1 MIGRREPS
9 RLAAPTKP
17 REIRGT
23 RLAPL
28 VLVHRYISA
37 AVNSDDVPQSNLG
50 GRAME
55 TERGSYPG
63 TPTTRAAGDPLTT
76 EQSGTVGRGVET
88 GVERAGVLVKDAV
101 DKTREKVAEYRD
113 KGFEQVS
120 KDVAEYTRSQPVP
133 ALLIAAGIG
142 LVLGMLFG
150 VGRR

>member
-9 RLAAPTKP
+9 RLAAPTKAP
-17 REIRGT
+17 EIRGT

-28 VLVHRYISA
+28 VLVHRYIRA
-37 AVNSDDVPQSNLG
+37 AVNSDDVPSNSG

-63 TPTTRAAGDPLTT
+63 TPTTRAAGDPSTT
-76 EQSGTVGRGVET
+76 EQSGAVGRAVET

-101 DKTREKVAEYRD
+101 DKTREKVAQYRD

>member
-1 MIGRREPS
+1 M
-9 RLAAPTKP
+9 
-17 REIRGT
+17 
-23 RLAPL
+23 
-28 VLVHRYISA
+28 
-37 AVNSDDVPQSNLG
+37 
-50 GRAME
+50 GRA
-55 TERGSYPG
+55 
-63 TPTTRAAGDPLTT
+63 
-76 EQSGTVGRGVET
+76 VET